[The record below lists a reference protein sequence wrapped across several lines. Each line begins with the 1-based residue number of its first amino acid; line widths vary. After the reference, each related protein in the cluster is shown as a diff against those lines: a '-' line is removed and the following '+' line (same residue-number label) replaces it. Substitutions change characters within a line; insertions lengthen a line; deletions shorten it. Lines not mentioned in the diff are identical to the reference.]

1 MAKFKSFKDIK
12 ITGVSDAK
20 AIRLAIK
27 QFEDSAKK
35 RAKFTA
41 GELRKVLETL
51 PVNYMNLVAEEKDY
65 LIKMIDLEILSAK
78 QQLHAS
84 EQGDITTAEAGG
96 RKSGAQSTLQALETR
111 KQRFLDEDKGNWGYL
126 ESLRNDFNIDAKH
139 LQLGHKDISI
149 ASLKMKIMEANWKF
163 SSKDGE
169 LDKHGRKQLEYV
181 KKARVLLAKID
192 KLDDRE
198 LRELGYGFQKGP
210 TLNEIPELIE
220 LAEMDMSIN
229 VKLAKET
236 YVSLTQGKG
245 RISVD
250 LEPQAINAYKGTLSG
265 LVVSMVDQ
273 VLTDKFKTK
282 EMLDSFD
289 IQHVG
294 FSPSF
299 VEDVETMLTTAI
311 LGKKGRNNIKR
322 KNVSKT
328 EIKLARSAKL
338 RAAKNR
344 VNNKKIPKLPTR
356 KDIDAGADLPLFNIM
371 AIINEALAEQI
382 KSNMGD
388 SNDPPILLRNQTG
401 RFAESARML
410 TLTRAKAGVLLG
422 TYTYQ
427 RSPYD
432 VFLPGNKLG
441 TSKRNP
447 KVYVEGSIRELAI
460 AIMKRKFPGLS
471 LELA

>member
-1 MAKFKSFKDIK
+1 MAKFKSFKEIK

-20 AIRLAIK
+20 AIRLAVK

-35 RAKFTA
+35 RAKFTSN
-41 GELRKVLETL
+41 ELRKVLETL
-51 PVNYMNLVAEEKDY
+51 PVNYMKLVEEEKIY
-65 LIKMIDLEILSAK
+65 LINMIDLEILKAK
-78 QQLHAS
+78 QRVKDSTKEDA
-84 EQGDITTAEAGG
+84 TTASAGG
-96 RKSGAQSTLQALETR
+96 LKSGAQSSLQALESKKDSFLKEDTR
-111 KQRFLDEDKGNWGYL
+111 NWGYL
-126 ESLRNDFNIDAKH
+126 EDLRNIFNKDANR
-139 LQLGHKDISI
+139 LQLSNADISV
-149 ASLKMKIMEANWKF
+149 ATLKMKIIENNWKL
-163 SSKDGE
+163 SSKDGV
-169 LDKHGRKQLEYV
+169 LDKNGRKQLDYI

-192 KLDDRE
+192 KLDVTE
-198 LRELGYGFQKGP
+198 LNKLGYGFKKGP
-210 TLNEIPELIE
+210 TLKEIPELIK
-220 LAEMDMSIN
+220 LSEMDMSIN

-236 YVSLTQGKG
+236 YISLTTGRGK
-245 RISVD
+245 ISVE
-250 LEPQAINAYKGTLSG
+250 LEPKAINAYKGTLSG
-265 LVVSMVDQ
+265 IVVSMVDQ

-282 EMLDSFD
+282 ELLDSFD

-328 EIKLARSAKL
+328 EFKVARSAKL
-338 RAAKNR
+338 RAAKGR
-344 VNNKKIPKLPTR
+344 VNSKKIPKLPTI
-356 KDIDAGADLPLFNIM
+356 KQIDAGADLPLFSIM
-371 AIINEALAEQI
+371 TLINEALAEQI
-382 KSNMGD
+382 KDNMGD

-401 RFAESARML
+401 RFAESARIL

-441 TSKRNP
+441 TTKRNP
-447 KVYVEGSIRELAI
+447 KVYIEGSIRELAI

-471 LELA
+471 LELS